1 MFNYLL
7 KLNYEVCLN
16 FGSVMHTGTEGQ
28 CVEESGDEGVSQRSR
43 LGHIPEA
50 HHHMCKRSWQSGC
63 LKKRRAAS
71 EDIRSQPWEN
81 SRGHTGSQ
89 WGQTYR
95 DLPRPAS
102 PPSEWPSGL
111 SSPFR
116 GAR

>member
-50 HHHMCKRSWQSGC
+50 HHHMCKE
-63 LKKRRAAS
+63 LA
-71 EDIRSQPWEN
+71 
-81 SRGHTGSQ
+81 
-89 WGQTYR
+89 
-95 DLPRPAS
+95 
-102 PPSEWPSGL
+102 EWVFEEEACS
-111 SSPFR
+111 
-116 GAR
+116 